1 MKIMTFLI
9 LALTAAVTVSA
20 QQAPVTPRTDTG
32 ATTLNETSNLP
43 VAKIGNDDL
52 IGVTVYDAPELT
64 RTVRVS
70 PEGNISLPMVKQ
82 PIHATGLYPEDLE
95 KMITDALI
103 RDHVLVDP
111 IVTVSLVESRS
122 HPIAVVGAVR
132 TPLTFQATGSVSL
145 LDAISRAGGLSE
157 NAGSEILVSR
167 ETRGIDG
174 KSTTLVQRISVQG
187 LLDNVNASLN
197 LSLQGGE
204 VIRVPEAGR
213 VFVLGQVKRPGAFYI
228 TDGGESSVLK
238 ALALSGGLDQ
248 HPKSIAYIYRTEGGS
263 GGRNEVPVELKKIMD
278 RKAPDVALEANDIL
292 YIPEANG
299 RRVSATVLETSIG
312 IAAALGTTLLYLYH

>member
-52 IGVTVYDAPELT
+52 LAVTVYDAPELT
-64 RTVRVS
+64 HTVRVS
-70 PEGNISLPMVKQ
+70 PEGDISLPMVKQ
-82 PIHATGLYPEDLE
+82 PIHAAGLYPKDLE
-95 KMITDALI
+95 KAITDALI

-122 HPIAVVGAVR
+122 RPIAVVGAVR
-132 TPLTFQATGSVSL
+132 TPLTFQATGNVTL

-167 ETRGIDG
+167 ETSGTDG
-174 KSTTLVQRISVQG
+174 KSTTLTERIRARG
-187 LLDNVNASLN
+187 LLDDVNPSLN

-213 VFVLGQVKRPGAFYI
+213 VFVMGDVKKPGDFYL
-228 TDGGESSVLK
+228 TDGPETTVLK
-238 ALALSGGLDQ
+238 ALALSEGLGP
-248 HPKSIAYIYRTEGGS
+248 HAGHRAYIYRMEGGA
-263 GGRNEVPVELKKIMD
+263 GGRNKMPVELRRIMD
-278 RKAPDVALEANDIL
+278 HKSPDVALEANDIL
-292 YIPEANG
+292 YIPEAKG
-299 RRVSATVLETSIG
+299 HISASVLETSLS
-312 IAAALGTTLLYLYH
+312 IAVALAVTLLSIY